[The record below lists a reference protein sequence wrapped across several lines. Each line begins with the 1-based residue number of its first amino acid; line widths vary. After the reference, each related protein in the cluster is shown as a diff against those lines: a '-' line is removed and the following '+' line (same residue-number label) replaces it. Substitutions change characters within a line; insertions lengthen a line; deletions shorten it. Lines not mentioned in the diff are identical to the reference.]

1 MTFDPALIRAQ
12 YPALTG
18 NRVWL
23 DGAAGTQL
31 PVSVI
36 EAIAGAYRHGIGNVG
51 GAFAASRYSDE
62 IVDDART
69 AIADLVGGEPNGVF
83 FAPSSTSATY
93 RMSRTLAGT
102 WAPGDEVVVTQL
114 DHDSNVR
121 PWVQAGESAGA
132 IIKWAKIDPITGEL
146 PVDQFQALLTERTKL
161 VAVTAASNILGT
173 KPDVAGIAKIAHNFG
188 ALVYVDGV
196 HSTPHLPIDMH
207 ALGADFYITSAYKWS
222 GPHIGALCASPTLL
236 ETLHPKKLASSA
248 DTSPNR
254 FELGTL
260 PFADLVGVTAAV
272 DHLASLDDSATG
284 SRRERI
290 LQSMG
295 AVATQQ
301 KSEGKR
307 MLEGLRALAK
317 ITTYGRAS
325 DKTPTAYFN
334 VAGHTPR
341 EVAEYLDRKEINVW
355 NGHNYAWE
363 ATAAMGIRDSG
374 SAVRAGIV
382 HYNTPA
388 DVDRLVKAVAA
399 L

>member
-1 MTFDPALIRAQ
+1 MTFNPASIRAQ

-31 PVSVI
+31 PTSVI
-36 EAIAGAYRHGIGNVG
+36 DAIANAYRHGIGNVG

-62 IVDDART
+62 IVIAART
-69 AIADLVGGEPNGVF
+69 AIADLVGGEPDGVF

-93 RMSRTLAGT
+93 RMSRTLAST
-102 WAPGDEVVVTQL
+102 WSRGDEVVVSQL

-121 PWVQAGESAGA
+121 PWIQAAESVGA
-132 IIKWAKIDPITGEL
+132 IIKWAKIDPVTGAL
-146 PVDQFQALLTERTKL
+146 PVDQYQDLLNERTKL

-173 KPDVAGIAKIAHNFG
+173 KPDIPNIAKIAHNFG

-207 ALGADFYITSAYKWS
+207 SLGADFYITSAYKWS
-222 GPHIGALCASPTLL
+222 GPHIGALTASPTLL
-236 ETLHPKKLASSA
+236 ETLHPNKLASSA

-260 PFADLVGVTAAV
+260 PFADLAGVTAAV
-272 DHLASLDDSATG
+272 GHLASLDDSATG

-295 AVATQQ
+295 AVAAQQ
-301 KSEGKR
+301 KIEGQR
-307 MLEGLRALAK
+307 MISGLRALPK
-317 ITTYGRAS
+317 VTVYGRAT

-334 VAGHTPR
+334 VEGHTPR
-341 EVAEYLDRKEINVW
+341 EVAEYLDRNEINVW

-382 HYNTPA
+382 YYNTPG
-388 DVDRLVKAVAA
+388 DVDRLIEAIERI
-399 L
+399 

>member
-1 MTFDPALIRAQ
+1 MTFDPAVIRTQ

-18 NRVWL
+18 NQVWL

-31 PVSVI
+31 PTSVI
-36 EAIAGAYRHGIGNVG
+36 EAISNAYRHGIGNSG

-62 IVDDART
+62 IVLAARL
-69 AIADLVGGEPNGVF
+69 AIADLVGGQPDGVF

-93 RMSRTLAGT
+93 RISRTLAST
-102 WAPGDEVVVTQL
+102 WGSGDEVIISQL

-121 PWVQAGESAGA
+121 PWIQAAESAGA
-132 IIKWAKIDPITGEL
+132 NIKWALIDPITGDL
-146 PVDQFQALLTERTKL
+146 PVDQYHSLITERTKL

-173 KPDVAGIAKIAHNFG
+173 KPDVANIAKIAHNFG
-188 ALVYVDGV
+188 ALMYVDGV
-196 HSTPHLPIDMH
+196 HATPHLPTDMQ
-207 ALGADFYITSAYKWS
+207 ALGADFYTTSAYKWA
-222 GPHIGALCASPTLL
+222 GPHIAALTASPTLL
-236 ETLHPKKLASSA
+236 ETIHPKKLASSA

-260 PFADLVGVTAAV
+260 PFADLAGVIAAV
-272 DHLASLDDSATG
+272 DHLASLDDGATG

-290 LQSMG
+290 LHSMN
-295 AVATQQ
+295 AVANQQ
-301 KSEGKR
+301 KSEGQR
-307 MLEGLRALAK
+307 MLAELRALPK
-317 ITTYGRAS
+317 VTVYGRAS

-334 VAGHTPR
+334 VSGYTPH
-341 EVAEYLDRKEINVW
+341 EVAKYLDQNQINVW

-363 ATAAMGIRDSG
+363 ATAALGIRDSG
-374 SAVRAGIV
+374 SAIRAGIV

-388 DVDRLVKAVAA
+388 DLDRLVEAVGA

>member
-23 DGAAGTQL
+23 DGAAGTQM
-31 PVSVI
+31 PISVI
-36 EAIAGAYRHGIGNVG
+36 EAISGAYRHGIGNTG

-62 IVDDART
+62 IVMAARI
-69 AIADLVGGEPNGVF
+69 AIADLVGGDPNGVF

-93 RMSRTLAGT
+93 RMSRTLAAT
-102 WAPGDEVVVTQL
+102 WAPGDEVVVSQL

-121 PWVQAGESAGA
+121 PWIQAAESAGA
-132 IIKWAKIDPITGEL
+132 IIKWANIDPVTGDL

-173 KPDVAGIAKIAHNFG
+173 KPDVASIAKIAHNFG
-188 ALVYVDGV
+188 ALLYVDGV
-196 HSTPHLPIDMH
+196 HSTPHLPIDVH
-207 ALGADFYITSAYKWS
+207 ALGADFYTTSAYKWS
-222 GPHIGALCASPTLL
+222 GPHLAALTASPTLL

-254 FELGTL
+254 YELGTL
-260 PFADLVGVTAAV
+260 PFADLAGVTAAV
-272 DHLASLDDSATG
+272 EHLASLDGSATG

-295 AVATQQ
+295 AVEAQQ
-301 KSEGKR
+301 KAEGQR
-307 MLEGLRALAK
+307 MLAALRALPK
-317 ITTYGRAS
+317 VTVYGRAS
-325 DKTPTAYFN
+325 DKTPTAYFT
-334 VAGHTPR
+334 VEGHTPR
-341 EVAEYLDRKEINVW
+341 EIADYLDRNEINVW

-363 ATAAMGIRDSG
+363 ATAALGIRESG

-388 DVDRLVKAVAA
+388 DVDRLVEAVSA